1 MNYKEYLPSVE
12 LSNFIDKFWIVS
24 EIENGFSQ
32 RILPEACTNFVFR
45 LTENEG
51 ISNILGVNTIFSQF
65 KPSKNDYY
73 IGVSFQPGILGL
85 LTKEDFSK
93 FQDSHI
99 PMIELFPEFNNNY
112 IEQLNEQNSDIKK
125 LNFVES
131 SLQKIILPKITE
143 TKCLS
148 TIVAN
153 YIKVNHVN
161 TVDNVAKQHHISSR
175 QLQRKFKREVG
186 ISMKVF
192 SRIIRFNKAV
202 ERIKKNK
209 NESLLS
215 ISFDLGFYDHSHL
228 TNEIIHFSGIQPS
241 QLR

>member
-1 MNYKEYLPSVE
+1 MNYKEYLPCVE
-12 LSNFIDKFWIVS
+12 LSNFIDKFWIIS
-24 EIENGFSQ
+24 EIEDGFVQ

-51 ISNILGVNTIFSQF
+51 TSDILGVNTKFSHF

-73 IGVSFQPGILGL
+73 VGVSFQPAVLGL
-85 LTKEDFSK
+85 LTKEDFSEFK
-93 FQDSHI
+93 DSHLPI
-99 PMIELFPEFNNNY
+99 TELFPEFNNIY
-112 IEQLNEQNSDIKK
+112 VEQLNEQNSDLKK
-125 LNFVES
+125 LDFVES
-131 SLQKIILPKITE
+131 SLHKMLLPKISQ
-143 TKCLS
+143 TKLLS

-153 YIKVNHVN
+153 YIKANHAS
-161 TVDNVAKQHHISSR
+161 TADNIAEQHHISSR

-186 ISMKVF
+186 VSMKAF

-202 ERIKKNK
+202 ERIITNK

-228 TNEIIHFSGIQPS
+228 TNEIKHFSGIQPS

>member
-1 MNYKEYLPSVE
+1 MNYKEYIPSVE

-24 EIENGFSQ
+24 EIENGYSQ

-45 LTENEG
+45 LNENEG
-51 ISNILGVNTIFSQF
+51 TSNILGVNTKFSQF
-65 KPSKNDYY
+65 EPLKNDYY
-73 IGVSFQPGILGL
+73 VGVSFHPGILGI
-85 LTKEDFSK
+85 LTKEDFSE

-99 PMIELFPEFNNNY
+99 PMIELFPEFNNVY
-112 IEQLNEQNSDIKK
+112 IEQLHEQNSDFKK
-125 LNFVES
+125 LDFMES
-131 SLQKIILPKITE
+131 SLQKMLLPKITE
-143 TKCLS
+143 TKLLS

-161 TVDNVAKQHHISSR
+161 TVDSIAKQHHISIR

-186 ISMKVF
+186 TSMKVF

-209 NESLLS
+209 SESLLS

-228 TNEIIHFSGIQPS
+228 TNEIKHFSGSHPS